1 MSGLSYY
8 KSYKG
13 SAIFAVLILL
23 GVISS
28 LVAVIINA
36 SQESILLTQK
46 YEKNS
51 KMLLQIQSVEDFA
64 INVLNLDRA
73 QNSEYSH
80 INQAWNTPVSNFSL
94 GPYIL
99 NATLYD
105 RNAKLNLNNLI
116 IQNQPISNQ
125 DLININ
131 YVYLESFV
139 RLFEILNIETDKL
152 YALIDWIDNNDDIYS
167 SSGAED
173 QFYLQKNPPYRAA
186 NNMILNLDELRL
198 IRGFDAETVKK
209 MKPYVSAIPS
219 RSLININTAE
229 ENVLRSLHGVIGPTF
244 ASLIHKRVN
253 DQPFKTIDEFKIFLL
268 DKLRLDIVTV
278 NQISSLVT
286 TKSSDYLLEAKIIY
300 ENSFID
306 FKTSI
311 NLKKGNERS
320 QKYNRIIYKIDQ
332 IK

>member
-1 MSGLSYY
+1 MSELSYY

-131 YVYLESFV
+131 YVHLESFV

-186 NNMILNLDELRL
+186 NNLILNLDELRL

-209 MKPYVSAIPS
+209 MKPYVSAIPY

-229 ENVLRSLHGVIGPTF
+229 ENVLRSLHAVIGPTF
-244 ASLIHKRVN
+244 ASLINKRVN

-300 ENSFID
+300 KNSFID

>member
-1 MSGLSYY
+1 M
-8 KSYKG
+8 
-13 SAIFAVLILL
+13 
-23 GVISS
+23 
-28 LVAVIINA
+28 
-36 SQESILLTQK
+36 
-46 YEKNS
+46 
-51 KMLLQIQSVEDFA
+51 
-64 INVLNLDRA
+64 
-73 QNSEYSH
+73 
-80 INQAWNTPVSNFSL
+80 
-94 GPYIL
+94 
-99 NATLYD
+99 
-105 RNAKLNLNNLI
+105 I

-131 YVYLESFV
+131 YVHLESFV

-229 ENVLRSLHGVIGPTF
+229 ENVLRSLHAVIGPTF
-244 ASLIHKRVN
+244 ASLINKRVN
-253 DQPFKTIDEFKIFLL
+253 DKPFKTIDEFKIFLL

-300 ENSFID
+300 KNSFID

>member
-1 MSGLSYY
+1 MSELSYY

-131 YVYLESFV
+131 YVHLESFV

-209 MKPYVSAIPS
+209 MKPYVSAIPY

-229 ENVLRSLHGVIGPTF
+229 ENVLRSLHAVIGPTF
-244 ASLIHKRVN
+244 ASLINKRVN

>member
-1 MSGLSYY
+1 MSELSYY

-131 YVYLESFV
+131 YVHLESFV

-186 NNMILNLDELRL
+186 NNLILNLDELRL

-209 MKPYVSAIPS
+209 MKPYVSAIPY

-229 ENVLRSLHGVIGPTF
+229 ENVLRSLHAVIGPTF
-244 ASLIHKRVN
+244 ASLINKRVN
-253 DQPFKTIDEFKIFLL
+253 DQPFKTIDEFKIFLI

-300 ENSFID
+300 KNSFID